1 MSLGLL
7 EHAAEVLG
15 ELVNDAVFV
24 GGATLDLFV
33 TESGATSFRPT
44 IDVDVVISAVTRAE
58 YERFAEQ
65 LRARE
70 IFEDSSSN
78 VICRFKHS
86 ASGLLIDVMGRD
98 ASIFGFSNPWYDDVL
113 ETATAHELPSGRM
126 LHVTSAPALVATKLA
141 AFADRGAGFPLAS
154 HDLEDLVRLFDT
166 RPEIVEE
173 LRVARPELKAWVAG
187 QLGAMLDD
195 RILLDAIRGQVL
207 PDAASQRRL
216 EEIVLPR
223 LRAAADLM

>member
-1 MSLGLL
+1 MNLDLL
-7 EHAAEVLG
+7 ERATEVLG
-15 ELVNDAVFV
+15 ELVDDAVFV

-44 IDVDVVISAVTRAE
+44 VDVDLVISAVTRGE

-70 IFEDSSSN
+70 IYEDSTST

-113 ETATAHELPSGRM
+113 ATATPYELPSGRV

-141 AFADRGAGFPLAS
+141 AFADRGASFPLAS
-154 HDLEDLVRLFDT
+154 HDLEDLVRVFDT
-166 RPEIVEE
+166 RPGLVDE
-173 LRVARPELKAWVAG
+173 LRDARPELRAWVAG
-187 QLGAMLDD
+187 RLRAMVDD
-195 RILLDAIRGQVL
+195 RLLLDAIRGQVL

-216 EEIVLPR
+216 EEVVLPR
-223 LRAAADLM
+223 LRAAADLT